1 MKNLLRL
8 VSYIFAERKT
18 ESSSSRWIVFDPEQ
32 AVTLGRRQ
40 AKTSWLLFV
49 ALVCATLAGSL
60 FPLVELLGQTGATQ
74 AEASCSNYGNQL
86 YFRGNLLAA
95 QAEYGR
101 MLRFLERARNDLGT
115 AECLSMLG
123 RVNLDLFQLDRA
135 QEHLERALAIR
146 EQKLPADHVDI
157 AESHQNLA
165 NLFFA
170 GGNLEKARSSYL
182 KAIEIGSLSLAKNS
196 PDLAVAIRS
205 LGQISQMQGHHSEAE
220 MLYREALRMLESS
233 VGRSDWRTGE
243 ARVVL
248 AKHLAFEG
256 DLKIARAEIESGFQV
271 LLATFGPAHL
281 STLGAQLA
289 QSTVMRRQGDLP
301 GAGELLVQMEAVIQR
316 TLPLDHPFQ
325 AEFLDEVGSVMRELG
340 KGAEATGFFRQSLE
354 TKTKTY
360 GRNHPNTLI
369 TLRNLAV
376 LLYVDGE
383 AEEARRLFEEIGIRA
398 ASVFSPESPEMANFL
413 ADQSIVLM
421 ESGEVEKGL
430 DSLDDALKAQDL
442 VIRSLFT
449 GTSTRELQLLLDRHY
464 LDLAISAHLQNSP
477 GSARS
482 GRLAFET
489 VLRRKGL
496 DLDVALS
503 SHRKLHGRDPGL
515 RQLSADIK
523 KLQDEQIRLWM
534 GFPEGISE
542 VAKLQRLDALSRQ
555 IDAKERA
562 ARVEVDLPLENLD
575 ITIEAVQSKLGS
587 GQALL
592 EIVSYAVIE
601 SDYLLDPLRV
611 PQTGYAVGILKAEGE
626 PEWVDLGPSEKI
638 DDSALA
644 FRQALLP
651 QGGSYHQT
659 GRELYDLTLGKLEP
673 HLQGIERLEVSPV
686 GAFELIPL
694 AALIDRQG
702 QYLVDRFSINLL
714 ASGRDLLRA
723 SQGCSKWRGA
733 LLVGGLDYGSGH
745 SSGQDENG
753 FHFSELSASASEIAV
768 IRKMLGTGCL
778 LTGSNATEDR
788 IDGVDGPTILHLAT
802 HGFFQSERSLEST
815 LRDSS
820 SAHRKLNRSVD
831 PFVGSGLALSQAN
844 AYREATRADDGILT
858 ALEIRNLN
866 LSGTE
871 IAVLSACETG
881 LGVSA
886 YNQGIYGMRRA
897 LSTAGA
903 RSQLLSLWPVS
914 DVMTKNFMVSFY
926 AQLKA
931 GVDRTEALRR
941 VQLAFAEGRPLPVT
955 GVETRG
961 GTLLKGS
968 TVGHPYFWAG
978 FVMSGAR
985 GKVPMPDDSVRRAYR
1000 PIVSEAPPKRAYK
1013 EK

>member
-1 MKNLLRL
+1 MSRLLIAAL
-8 VSYIFAERKT
+8 VS
-18 ESSSSRWIVFDPEQ
+18 
-32 AVTLGRRQ
+32 
-40 AKTSWLLFV
+40 
-49 ALVCATLAGSL
+49 ATLAGSL
-60 FPLVELLGQTGATQ
+60 FPFVELMGQTRSTR
-74 AEASCSNYGNQL
+74 AEVSCSNYGDQL

-95 QAEYGR
+95 QAEYR
-101 MLRFLERARNDLGT
+101 RALRFHEKARNKLESAD
-115 AECLSMLG
+115 CLSMLG
-123 RVNLDLFQLDRA
+123 RADLDLFQLDRA
-135 QEHLERALAIR
+135 QEYLERALAIR
-146 EQKLPADHVDI
+146 EQELPAHHVDI

-170 GGNLEKARSSYL
+170 AGKFEKARSTYF
-182 KAIEIGSLSLAKNS
+182 KAIEIGSLSLAENS
-196 PDLAVAIRS
+196 PDLAAAVRS
-205 LGQISQMQGHHSEAE
+205 LGQVSQMQGHHSEAE
-220 MLYREALRMLESS
+220 ILYREALRMLESS
-233 VGRSDWRTGE
+233 VGSSDWRTAE

-248 AKHLAFEG
+248 AKHLAFED
-256 DLKIARAEIESGFQV
+256 DLKTARSEIESGLQV

-289 QSTVMRRQGDLP
+289 QSTVMRRQGDLLA
-301 GAGELLVQMEAVIQR
+301 AGELLVQMEAVIQR

-325 AEFLDEVGSVMRELG
+325 AEFLDEVASVMRELG
-340 KGAEATGFFRQSLE
+340 KGAEATQFFRQSLE

-376 LLYVDGE
+376 LLHVDGE
-383 AEEARRLFEEIGIRA
+383 AVEARRLFEEIGIRA
-398 ASVFSPESPEMANFL
+398 ASVYSPESPEMANFL
-413 ADQSIVLM
+413 ADQSIALM

-430 DSLDDALKAQDL
+430 DSLEDALKAQDS

-464 LDLAISAHLQNSP
+464 LDLAISAHLRNSP

-496 DLDVALS
+496 DLDVALR

-534 GFPEGISE
+534 GFPEGISK
-542 VAKLQRLDALSRQ
+542 VAKLQRLNALSRE

-562 ARVEVDLPLENLD
+562 ARVEVELPLENLD
-575 ITIEAVQSKLGS
+575 ITIEAVQSKLGPD
-587 GQALL
+587 QALL

-601 SDYLLDPLRV
+601 SDYLLDPLRI

-626 PEWVDLGPSEKI
+626 PEWIDLGPSNKI
-638 DDSALA
+638 DSSALA

-651 QGGSYHQT
+651 HSGSYQQA
-659 GRELYDLTLGKLEP
+659 GRDLYRQTLGKLKP
-673 HLQGIERLEVSPV
+673 HLQGIERLEISPV

-694 AALIDRQG
+694 AALIDQQG
-702 QYLVDRFSINLL
+702 RYLVDQYSINLL
-714 ASGRDLLRA
+714 PSGRDLLRT
-723 SQGCSKWRGA
+723 SQGCSKWHGA
-733 LLVGGLDYGSGH
+733 LLVGGLDYGSGTV
-745 SSGQDENG
+745 SGQDADG
-753 FHFSELSASASEIAV
+753 FYFSKLSASASEVAV

-778 LTGSNATEDR
+778 LTGSNATEAR

-820 SAHRKLNRSVD
+820 SAHRRLNRSVD
-831 PFVGSGLALSQAN
+831 PFVGPGLALSQAN
-844 AYREATRADDGILT
+844 AYREAAGADDGILT

-881 LGVSA
+881 LGVGA

-914 DVMTKNFMVSFY
+914 DVVTRNFMVSFY

-931 GVDRTEALRR
+931 EVDRTEALRR
-941 VQLAFAEGRPLPVT
+941 VQQAFAEGGPLPVT

-961 GTLLKGS
+961 GTLLNGS

-985 GKVPMPDDSVRRAYR
+985 GKVPMPDDSVQRAYK
-1000 PIVSEAPPKRAYK
+1000 PIESKIPPKRAYR